1 MDFLQ
6 ERHKNFNFPQNIIF
20 DIVKKSTNTNPI
32 KTEKIIAG
40 YDSEIYSINTKENIE
55 FIIRINRFGEI
66 GFQNEAW
73 AMNECRKVGVPV
85 PEIFFNDNL
94 KIENEFLEVM
104 LISKLKG
111 NPLKEKL
118 KNLKKEE
125 LDKILF
131 QAGEILSR
139 INSIKVNSFYRR
151 HKNGSW
157 DFPNWNEM
165 MKSTLKDRISEKE
178 FILKHNFNENDFSH
192 MLEMIEYYKDKF
204 PCKQSVLC
212 HGDYLPEHIFITK
225 NNEISG
231 IIDFGMIKG
240 NAPIHDIA
248 FLNFQYSK
256 FDIESLKKGYK
267 DKSLFDNNFDIK
279 LNLHKLMLQIYHLA
293 HSTKTEDIQGA
304 NFIAEKLKN
313 TFEYLKNKI

>member
-1 MDFLQ
+1 MNFLQ
-6 ERHKNFNFPQNIIF
+6 ERHKKFNTPQNIIF
-20 DIVKKSTNTNPI
+20 DIVKKSTNTSPI
-32 KTEKIIAG
+32 ETEKIIAG
-40 YDSEIYSINTKENIE
+40 YDSEIYSIKTKENIE
-55 FIIRINRFGEI
+55 FIIRINRFGEV

-73 AMNECRKVGVPV
+73 AMNKCRKVGVPV

-118 KNLKKEE
+118 KSLKKRE

-139 INSIKVNSFYRR
+139 INSIKVNGFYRR

-157 DFPNWNEM
+157 DFSNWDEM
-165 MKSTLKDRISEKE
+165 MKSTLKDRILEKE
-178 FILKHNFNENDFSH
+178 FILKHNFNENDFFN
-192 MLEMIEYYKDKF
+192 MLEMIEYYKDNF
-204 PCKQSVLC
+204 SCKQPVLC

-231 IIDFGMIKG
+231 IIDFGMIEG
-240 NAPIHDIA
+240 NASIHDIA

-256 FDIESLKKGYK
+256 LNIEPLKEGYK
-267 DKSLFDNNFDIK
+267 DKSLFDNNFDIR
-279 LNLHKLMLQIYHLA
+279 LNLHKLMLQIGHLA
-293 HSTKTEDIQGA
+293 HSTKTGDIQGA
-304 NFIAEKLKN
+304 NFIAEKLRK
-313 TFEYLKNKI
+313 TFEYLKNTI